1 MAALSQT
8 TRSPEFFNPFPIG
21 LIVAGMTVWNFTAKA
36 ILPFVS
42 TNFEPPLQI
51 SGPTTVV
58 PLKAPSPDQHR
69 PPHNF
74 FRFWE

>member
-1 MAALSQT
+1 MAGFSQT
-8 TRSPEFFNPFPIG
+8 TCSPEFFNRLSIG
-21 LIVAGMTVWNFTAKA
+21 LNVDGKAVWNFTAKA
-36 ILPFVS
+36 ILSFVS
-42 TNFEPPLQI
+42 TDSEPPLQI

-58 PLKAPSPDQHR
+58 PLKAHSPDQDR